1 MGAGKALSY
10 EELRQKKLE
19 ENKRKL
25 EELNLSHLSLVLRE
39 ATSPKTTPVSTISF
53 FLLCSSFNYLFR
65 RCLIALCFGLLV
77 LDQTKQT
84 KRKVAPDIVER
95 PRRSFKRRCLADRV
109 YASDEARLYAQT
121 KAEEV
126 ESQLDLKFPAFVKPM
141 LQSHVTGG
149 FWLGL
154 PRHFCTKHLPRKD
167 TMMTLVDENDD
178 EFKSLYLAP
187 KNGLSGG
194 WRGFSIYHELVDGDA
209 LIFQLVKP
217 TTFKVYIIRASG
229 YNRS

>member
-10 EELRQKKLE
+10 EEMRQKKLE

-39 ATSPKTTPVSTISF
+39 ATSPKTTP
-53 FLLCSSFNYLFR
+53 
-65 RCLIALCFGLLV
+65 
-77 LDQTKQT
+77 TKQT
-84 KRKVAPDIVER
+84 KRKVPQEGGLVAVRRSDRLANLPQQPTYREVASDIVER

-121 KAEEV
+121 KAEEL
-126 ESQLDLKFPAFVKPM
+126 ESQLDPKFPTFVKPM

-167 TMMTLVDENDD
+167 TMMTLVDENGD

-209 LIFQLVKP
+209 LIFQLIKP

-229 YNRS
+229 YDQS